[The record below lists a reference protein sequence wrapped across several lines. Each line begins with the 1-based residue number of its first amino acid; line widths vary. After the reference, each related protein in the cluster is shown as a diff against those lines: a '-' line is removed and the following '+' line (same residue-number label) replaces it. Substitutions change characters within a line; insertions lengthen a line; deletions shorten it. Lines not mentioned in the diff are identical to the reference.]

1 MAGRDGRG
9 PLGRG
14 PLTGRAFGVCNE
26 DRRTSV
32 RQGRRAALGLG
43 QRCGRG
49 LAFGQGQERGFG
61 IARQYNE
68 NTSEELLLE
77 QKEILED
84 RLRVIKEE
92 LENL

>member
-1 MAGRDGRG
+1 MARRDGTG

-14 PLTGRAFGVCNE
+14 PLTGRGFGVCNE
-26 DRRTSV
+26 NRMTSA
-32 RQGRRAALGLG
+32 RQGRGAGLELG

-49 LAFGQGQERGFG
+49 FGQGQGRGFG

-68 NTSEELLLE
+68 NTSEELLIE

-84 RLRVIKEE
+84 RLRVINEE

>member
-1 MAGRDGRG
+1 MARRDGRG

-14 PLTGRAFGVCNE
+14 PLTGRGLGVCNE
-26 DRRTSV
+26 DIITSI
-32 RQGRRAALGLG
+32 RQGRGAALGLG

-49 LAFGQGQERGFG
+49 LGQGQRRCFG
-61 IARQYNE
+61 IASQYNE
-68 NTSEELLLE
+68 NTSEEILLE

-84 RLRVIKEE
+84 RLRFIKEE

>member
-14 PLTGRAFGVCNE
+14 ALTGRGFGVCNE
-26 DRRTSV
+26 NRTTSA
-32 RQGRRAALGLG
+32 RQGRGAALGLG
-43 QRCGRG
+43 QRCGKG
-49 LAFGQGQERGFG
+49 FGQGQRRGFG
-61 IARQYNE
+61 TARQYNE
-68 NTSEELLLE
+68 NTSEEILLE

-84 RLRVIKEE
+84 RLRFIKEE